1 MASSRAAGG
10 PSHTCV
16 VNLSLRIVHRY
27 SQVTNS
33 VLAQD
38 IDVLITHCTV
48 HYRRGLANKNR
59 TIGLH
64 WQFKECAQR

>member
-10 PSHTCV
+10 LTHTSA

-38 IDVLITHCTV
+38 RGGAQSTAHCKRGSD
-48 HYRRGLANKNR
+48 RRQWGSLA
-59 TIGLH
+59 
-64 WQFKECAQR
+64 A